1 MIKIQKYQ
9 LEALAAPIV
18 FLLLFIFNCIFTPN
32 FANLNVV
39 WNLFMQSAAVILI
52 GLGMTTIIS
61 GGGIDISI
69 GSIMAVCA
77 MVFAGVLNSTGSLL
91 FSFLVAL
98 GIAVICGV
106 INGLVIS
113 RFKIQPMIAT
123 MAMMYIL
130 RSVAKVISNGGTV
143 PFSHALLN
151 QIGYERIAGV
161 IPYHILIIFVA
172 FLMFYLLLNK
182 SCFGVYVEACG
193 DNPNAAKS
201 YGLRVVLYTTLT
213 YVIGAIMA
221 AFSGIL
227 ESLMV
232 SSVDPISLGN
242 AYEMDAIA
250 ATVVGGTPISGGK
263 ANVIGTI
270 FGALILQLITIMIN
284 MNNIQ
289 YEYTY
294 IVKSCIIIIAV
305 LAHNLKR
312 AKR

>member
-201 YGLRVVLYTTLT
+201 SGLRVVLYTTLT

-221 AFSGIL
+221 AF
-227 ESLMV
+227 
-232 SSVDPISLGN
+232 
-242 AYEMDAIA
+242 
-250 ATVVGGTPISGGK
+250 
-263 ANVIGTI
+263 
-270 FGALILQLITIMIN
+270 
-284 MNNIQ
+284 
-289 YEYTY
+289 
-294 IVKSCIIIIAV
+294 
-305 LAHNLKR
+305 
-312 AKR
+312 